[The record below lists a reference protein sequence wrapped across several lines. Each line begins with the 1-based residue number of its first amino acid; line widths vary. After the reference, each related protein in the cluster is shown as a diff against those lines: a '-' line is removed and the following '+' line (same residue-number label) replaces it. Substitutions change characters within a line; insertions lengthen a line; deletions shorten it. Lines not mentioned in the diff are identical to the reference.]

1 MPEILKNRHEFMFYL
16 ACEDANPNGDPDM
29 GHMPRVDPET
39 MLGVITD
46 AATKRRIRD
55 YVQAFHG
62 SEPGM
67 GIFVSDGPCL
77 NGKIEAITKSLGQAD
92 ISVYTKKK
100 KNRPP
105 EETDQSRNVACE
117 KYWDVRTFGAVMS
130 TGQNAGQVRGPVQ
143 IAFARSLDP
152 VQPMDIGITRVV
164 DTDTDGKHTMGRK
177 AYIPFGLYQVRGFVS
192 ANLAAQT
199 GFTEDDFNILVEA
212 MANMYD
218 ATRSASKGLM
228 HLASPVIVFRH
239 MGDPAKPVDEQA
251 RQALLGCA
259 PAHKLF
265 ELADCRLKDGVAVP
279 RSYRDYECVLDM
291 TGKPE
296 RIDVGFMTAYSDG
309 IVWNSLPDGEDWI
322 VLK

>member
-1 MPEILKNRHEFMFYL
+1 MADILRNRHEFMFYL

-29 GHMPRVDPET
+29 GNMPRVDPET

-55 YVQAFHG
+55 YVQAFHSG
-62 SEPGM
+62 EAGM
-67 GIFVSDGPCL
+67 EIFVSDGPCL
-77 NGKIEAITKSLGQAD
+77 NGKISGITASAGLSKP
-92 ISVYTKKK
+92 KKK
-100 KNRPP
+100 GERRPP
-105 EETDQSRNVACE
+105 DDEKKARDAACE

-130 TGQNAGQVRGPVQ
+130 TGDNAGQVRGPVQ

-164 DTDTDGKHTMGRK
+164 DVDTDGKHTMGRK

-199 GFTEDDFNILVEA
+199 GFTENDFMVLTEA

-239 MGDPAKPVDEQA
+239 IGDPSKSADEQA

-259 PAHKLF
+259 PAHRLF
-265 ELADCRLKDGVAVP
+265 ELADCRLKDVVSVP
-279 RSYRDYECVLDM
+279 RSYRDYVCSVNM
-291 TGKPE
+291 SCKPE
-296 RIDVGFMTAYSDG
+296 RIDIGFMMPYSNG
-309 IVWNSLPDGEDWI
+309 IIWNKLPDGEDWVTLI
-322 VLK
+322 

>member
-1 MPEILKNRHEFMFYL
+1 MADALKNRHEFMFYV

-29 GHMPRVDPET
+29 GNMPRVDPET

-62 SEPGM
+62 GEAGM
-67 GIFVSDGPCL
+67 DIFVSDGPCL
-77 NGKIEAITKSLGQAD
+77 NGKISEITASAGLPKSG
-92 ISVYTKKK
+92 KKGER
-100 KNRPP
+100 RPP
-105 EETDQSRNVACE
+105 EDEKRARDVACE

-130 TGQNAGQVRGPVQ
+130 TGDNAGQVRGPVQ
-143 IAFARSLDP
+143 IAFARSLNP

-164 DTDTDGKHTMGRK
+164 DVDTDGKHTMGRK
-177 AYIPFGLYQVRGFVS
+177 AYIPFGLYQIRGFVS

-199 GFTEDDFNILVEA
+199 GFSEDDFMILIEA

-239 MGDPAKPVDEQA
+239 IGDSSKPMDEQA

-265 ELADCRLKDGVAVP
+265 DLVDCRLKDGVTVP
-279 RSYRDYECVLDM
+279 RSYQDYICNVNMSD
-291 TGKPE
+291 KPARVE
-296 RIDVGFMTAYSDG
+296 VGFMSSYSDG
-309 IVWNSLPDGEDWI
+309 IVWNKLPDNEDW
-322 VLK
+322 VTLT